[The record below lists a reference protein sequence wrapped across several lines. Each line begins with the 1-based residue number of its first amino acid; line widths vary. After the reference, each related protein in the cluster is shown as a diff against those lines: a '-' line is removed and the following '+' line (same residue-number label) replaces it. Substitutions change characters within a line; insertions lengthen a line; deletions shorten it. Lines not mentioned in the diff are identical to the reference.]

1 MGTVNSFPTCYA
13 FLSWPPMPCPTTDQY
28 PFCLSPGNLS
38 CLEEKKRKQTHVQS
52 AIARHIHRIVTSATE
67 IQLFHVESHSRF
79 SNRKWGGLNLHRLI
93 HFSVPLGIEPL
104 VDFGKKSLNLMKE
117 WIPFLEKES
126 QIEMRAQNHPHFRH
140 QDPPSS
146 LTPLENATIFV
157 VAFCPFPH
165 PSGAISNAGRTEVK
179 WVQSF
184 SRSSTTVQKK
194 ENRVVYSSIGSSQNE
209 VVIPSQKSSPFHMKS
224 HISLFLSRTDQT
236 RDPVFA
242 KRTSAASHLWF
253 SPNWSRWMR
262 GWLSGVWGKDLDA
275 N

>member
-13 FLSWPPMPCPTTDQY
+13 FLSWPPMPCPTTDQS

-52 AIARHIHRIVTSATE
+52 AMMKIALSFIGLSPVPLRSNFSM
-67 IQLFHVESHSRF
+67 QVESHSRF
-79 SNRKWGGLNLHRLI
+79 SNPQIDSFLCPKSGLNRVNSI
-93 HFSVPLGIEPL
+93 FRKG
-104 VDFGKKSLNLMKE
+104 
-117 WIPFLEKES
+117 

-179 WVQSF
+179 WVQSSKIRF
-184 SRSSTTVQKK
+184 RRKKTV
-194 ENRVVYSSIGSSQNE
+194 
-209 VVIPSQKSSPFHMKS
+209 
-224 HISLFLSRTDQT
+224 
-236 RDPVFA
+236 
-242 KRTSAASHLWF
+242 WF
-253 SPNWSRWMR
+253 IQ
-262 GWLSGVWGKDLDA
+262 A
-275 N
+275 